1 MLKVENL
8 SFSFSD
14 KDLYTNVSF
23 TLEEGQHCAFI
34 GSNGTGKTTLVDMLM
49 NTEEYLYDGKIKKEE
64 NLRIGYVSQVSKSN
78 KDQEITVFDFLS
90 EEFVKNQTKNAK
102 LCEEMATAEDLEAV
116 YEEYQ
121 KILDEFAAMDGDH
134 YESNIRKQLKIAGL
148 SKLENLELAKLSGGE
163 FKLIQIIKQMI
174 LQPGLLIMD
183 EPDVFLDF
191 HNLNGLRD
199 LINAHK
205 GTLLVI
211 THNRYLLNH
220 CFNKILHLENADI
233 QEFDGTY
240 AEYNLAL
247 LLKKI
252 ELQELAAKD
261 LEEIERTRKMVER
274 LRNEATRIDST
285 QKGRSLKAKATQLA
299 RLEARRIKEPFVNLR
314 QPKIKLPEL
323 VWIEEQLERK
333 RFLNISAEASIIN
346 ISEKERE
353 FIEKEDFINI
363 HKEDTENREKEKELQ
378 IDMENNNTNVEKKV
392 LLSVKNYSLAFDEL
406 LLEDVSFDI
415 HEGEKLAI
423 VGANGTGKTTLLREI
438 YANCHPAICLS
449 ENVKIGFLSQIHGE
463 TLNEKNTIY
472 QEMEEL
478 GFETKSQIESYL
490 ADYCFEEDHL
500 NRKVELLSG
509 GEKNLLQL
517 AKIGCSEADLLLL
530 DEPTSHLDTYSQLAL
545 EKALAEY
552 KGAVLMVS
560 HDFYSIANCVDSVLF
575 VEGKTVRKMRIRSFR
590 KMIYEN
596 HFDKDYLELEQQKKQ
611 LETRIETLL
620 KTSDYESAKALS
632 EELEEIVMKMESL

>member
-1 MLKVENL
+1 MIKVENL

-14 KDLYTNVSF
+14 KDLYTDISF
-23 TLEEGQHCAFI
+23 ILEDGQHCAFI
-34 GSNGTGKTTLVDMLM
+34 GSNGTGKTTLIDMLM
-49 NTEEYLYDGKIKKEE
+49 NTEEYIYDGKIIKED

-78 KDQEITVFDFLS
+78 KDQQITVFDFLS
-90 EEFVKNQTKNAK
+90 EEFVRNQEENAR

-121 KILDEFAAMDGDH
+121 KVLDEFAAMDGDH

-148 SKLENLELAKLSGGE
+148 TKLENLELAKLSGGE

-174 LQPGLLIMD
+174 LQPSLLIMD

-199 LINAHK
+199 LINAHS
-205 GTLLVI
+205 GTLLVV

-220 CFNKILHLENADI
+220 CFNKILHLENADV
-233 QEFDGTY
+233 QEFDGNY
-240 AEYNLAL
+240 MDYNLAL

-261 LEEIERTRKMVER
+261 LEEIERTKKMVER
-274 LRNEATRIDST
+274 LRKEATMIDSA

-299 RLEARRIKEPFVNLR
+299 RLEARRIKEPFVNIR
-314 QPKIKLPEL
+314 QPKITLPENVMPEVEL
-323 VWIEEQLERK
+323 LETVPVAGMDVEA
-333 RFLNISAEASIIN
+333 AESVQVD
-346 ISEKERE
+346 R
-353 FIEKEDFINI
+353 
-363 HKEDTENREKEKELQ
+363 
-378 IDMENNNTNVEKKV
+378 KV
-392 LLSVKNYSLAFDEL
+392 LLAVDNYSLSFEEL
-406 LLEDVSFDI
+406 LLEAVSFEL
-415 HEGEKLAI
+415 HEGEKIAI
-423 VGANGTGKTTLLREI
+423 VGPNGTGKTTLLREI
-438 YANCHPAICLS
+438 FAGNNPAIRLS
-449 ENVKIGFLSQIHGE
+449 EEAQIGFLSQIHGE
-463 TLNEKNTIY
+463 TLNEANTVY
-472 QEMEEL
+472 KEMEEL
-478 GFETKSQIESYL
+478 GFENESQTEAYL
-490 ADYCFEEDHL
+490 TDYCFEEDHL
-500 NRKVELLSG
+500 SRKVEILSG

-517 AKIGCSEADLLLL
+517 AKIGCGTANLLLL

-560 HDFYSIANCVDSVLF
+560 HDFYSIANCVDYVLF
-575 VEGKTVRKMRIRSFR
+575 VVDKTVRKMRIRSFR

-611 LETRIETLL
+611 LETRIEGLL
-620 KTSDYESAKALS
+620 RASDYESAKAVA
-632 EELEEIVMKMESL
+632 EELETVVAKMRSVD

>member
-1 MLKVENL
+1 MITVENL
-8 SFSFSD
+8 SFSYSD
-14 KDLYTNVSF
+14 KDLYTNISF
-23 TLEEGQHCAFI
+23 SLEDGQHCAFI
-34 GSNGTGKTTLVDMLM
+34 GSNGTGKTTLIDMLM
-49 NTEEYLYDGKIKKEE
+49 NTDEYLFDGKIIKED

-78 KDQEITVFDFLS
+78 KDQQITVFDFLS
-90 EEFVKNQTKNAK
+90 EEFVRNQEKNAR
-102 LCEEMATAEDLEAV
+102 LCEEMATAEDLDAV

-121 KILDEFAAMDGDH
+121 KVLDEFAAMDGDH

-148 SKLENLELAKLSGGE
+148 IKLENLELAKLSGGE

-174 LQPGLLIMD
+174 LQPSLLIMD

-199 LINAHK
+199 LINAHS
-205 GTLLVI
+205 GTLLVV

-233 QEFDGTY
+233 QEFDGNY
-240 AEYNLAL
+240 MDYNLAL

-261 LEEIERTRKMVER
+261 LEEIERTKKMVER
-274 LRNEATRIDST
+274 LRKEATMIDSA

-299 RLEARRIKEPFVNLR
+299 RLEARRIKEPFVNIR
-314 QPKIKLPEL
+314 QPKITLPEVQGLL
-323 VWIEEQLERK
+323 VEQGEVQADSTVPAEGTEGAQTER
-333 RFLNISAEASIIN
+333 
-346 ISEKERE
+346 
-353 FIEKEDFINI
+353 
-363 HKEDTENREKEKELQ
+363 
-378 IDMENNNTNVEKKV
+378 KV
-392 LLSVKNYSLAFDEL
+392 LLSVDNYNLRFDEL
-406 LLEDVSFDI
+406 LLEEVSFEL
-415 HEGEKLAI
+415 HEGEKIAI
-423 VGANGTGKTTLLREI
+423 VGPNGTGKTTLLREI
-438 YANCHPAICLS
+438 FANNNPAIALA
-449 ENVKIGFLSQIHGE
+449 EDAKIGFLSQIHGE
-463 TLNEKNTIY
+463 TLNEANTVY
-472 QEMEEL
+472 KEMEEL
-478 GFETKSQIESYL
+478 GFDTKAQIENYL
-490 ADYCFEEDHL
+490 SDYCFEEDHL
-500 NRKVELLSG
+500 NRKVGILSG

-517 AKIGCSEADLLLL
+517 AKIGCGTANLLLL

-560 HDFYSIANCVDSVLF
+560 HDFYSIANCVDHVLF

-611 LETRIETLL
+611 LETRIEGLL
-620 KTSDYESAKALS
+620 KSSDYETAKAVA
-632 EELEEIVMKMESL
+632 EELEVVVAKMREVD

>member
-8 SFSFSD
+8 TFSFTD
-14 KDLYTNVSF
+14 KDLYTDISF
-23 TLEEGQHCAFI
+23 TLEDGQHCAFI
-34 GSNGTGKTTLVDMLM
+34 GSNGTGKTTLIDMLM
-49 NTEEYLYDGKIKKEE
+49 NTEDYIYNGKIIKED

-78 KDQEITVFDFLS
+78 KDQQITVFDFLS
-90 EEFVKNQTKNAK
+90 EEFVRNQEENAR
-102 LCEEMATAEDLEAV
+102 LCEEMATAEDLDAI

-121 KILDEFAAMDGDH
+121 KVLDEFAAMDGDH

-148 SKLENLELAKLSGGE
+148 TKLENLELAKLSGGE

-174 LQPGLLIMD
+174 LQPSLLIMD

-199 LINAHK
+199 LINAHS
-205 GTLLVI
+205 GTLLVV

-233 QEFDGTY
+233 QEFDGNY
-240 AEYNLAL
+240 MDYNLAL

-261 LEEIERTRKMVER
+261 LEEIERTKKMVER
-274 LRNEATRIDST
+274 LRKEATMIDSA

-299 RLEARRIKEPFVNLR
+299 RLEARRIKEPFVNIR
-314 QPKIKLPEL
+314 QPKIVLPEVAGVPEPVQESLALQADSTML
-323 VWIEEQLERK
+323 VD
-333 RFLNISAEASIIN
+333 SAENAQ
-346 ISEKERE
+346 
-353 FIEKEDFINI
+353 DA
-363 HKEDTENREKEKELQ
+363 
-378 IDMENNNTNVEKKV
+378 KKV
-392 LLSVKNYSLAFDEL
+392 LLSVDNYSLSFDEL
-406 LLEDVSFDI
+406 LLEAVSFEL
-415 HEGEKLAI
+415 HEGEKIAI
-423 VGANGTGKTTLLREI
+423 VGPNGTGKTTLLREI
-438 YANCHPAICLS
+438 FANNNPAIRVA
-449 ENVKIGFLSQIHGE
+449 EDAKIGFLSQIHGE
-463 TLNEKNTIY
+463 TLNENNTVYKEI
-472 QEMEEL
+472 EEL
-478 GFETKSQIESYL
+478 GFDTKAQVAAYL
-490 ADYCFEEDHL
+490 EAYCFEEDHL
-500 NRKVELLSG
+500 ERKVDILSG

-517 AKIGCSEADLLLL
+517 AKIGCGEANLLLL

-560 HDFYSIANCVDSVLF
+560 HDFYSIANCVDYVLF
-575 VEGKTVRKMRIRSFR
+575 VEEKTVRKMRIRSFR

-611 LETRIETLL
+611 LETRIESLL
-620 KTSDYESAKALS
+620 KASDYEAAKAVS
-632 EELEEIVMKMESL
+632 EELEVVVAKMRGIG